1 MDFKKRSPLKT
12 IQRTKKF
19 IIAAFLLSLL
29 FHTSSIIYVVWQ
41 GANNNSTQS
50 LQEKEEILK
59 QNVQKQDEWAEA
71 KARAGNFGAPVMF
84 QDEPSYADPSE
95 TTQEQPEDKHDKVNP
110 DSIQKPEQKI
120 IEEIIPEKV
129 IPKDKHVS
137 LQEPVEE
144 VRPKATKSKQAPQQQ
159 PSPMQA
165 RKSARPPQQK
175 KMTAPKPPLSLAQLT
190 QGFLNHV
197 KDEGK
202 HAIHMLGKKTGVPSD
217 EQIKYERYLQKLSW
231 CLQNSFNINNDRF
244 PPSATTDST
253 VYIMLAL
260 NKDGTMR
267 NCNVAK
273 TSGNSQL
280 DQFTLFIFNDA
291 STSFPPVP
299 TYLPH
304 DPFTITYVISH
315 NTTEQNNVRMYRR

>member
-1 MDFKKRSPLKT
+1 MNT

-29 FHTSSIIYVVWQ
+29 FHASSVIYITWQ
-41 GANNNSTQS
+41 ASNNSPAHS
-50 LQEKEEILK
+50 LQDKEEILK
-59 QNVQKQDEWAEA
+59 QTIQKKDEWAET
-71 KARAGNFGAPVMF
+71 KARASNFGAPVLF

-95 TTQEQPEDKHDKVNP
+95 TTQEQPEDKHNEVDP
-110 DSIQKPEQKI
+110 DAIKEHTQEI

-129 IPKDKHVS
+129 IPKEKNLS
-137 LQEPVEE
+137 LQEPVENF
-144 VRPKATKSKQAPQQQ
+144 RPKVAENKKLQQH
-159 PSPMQA
+159 PPAQA
-165 RKSARPPQQK
+165 RKNTRPPQQK
-175 KMTAPKPPLSLAQLT
+175 KIAAPKPPLSLAQLT

-231 CLQNSFNINNDRF
+231 CLQNSFNINNNRF
-244 PPSATTDST
+244 PPSATTDNT

-267 NCNVAK
+267 HCNVAK
-273 TSGNSQL
+273 TSGNPQL

-304 DPFTITYVISH
+304 DPFTITYVISL
-315 NTTEQNNVRMYRR
+315 NTTEQNGIQLYRR

>member
-1 MDFKKRSPLKT
+1 MNT
-12 IQRTKKF
+12 IQRTKRF

-29 FHTSSIIYVVWQ
+29 FHAGSIVYITWQ
-41 GANNNSTQS
+41 TNKTNPAYS

-59 QNVQKQDEWAEA
+59 QNMQKKDEWVET

-95 TTQEQPEDKHDKVNP
+95 AIQEQPEDKDNKVEP
-110 DSIQKPEQKI
+110 DAIQEPEQKI
-120 IEEIIPEKV
+120 IKEIIPEKV
-129 IPKDKHVS
+129 TPQEKTVS

-144 VRPKATKSKQAPQQQ
+144 IRPKAAQSKPVRTQKPTA
-159 PSPMQA
+159 MHA
-165 RKSARPPQQK
+165 KKNTYPPQQK
-175 KMTAPKPPLSLAQLT
+175 KMAAPKPPLSLAQLT
-190 QGFLNHV
+190 QGFLNHI

-231 CLQNSFNINNDRF
+231 CLQNSFNINNDRY
-244 PPSATTDST
+244 PPSAKAEST
-253 VYIMLAL
+253 VYISLAL

-267 NCNVAK
+267 NCNVARP
-273 TSGNSQL
+273 SGNPQL

-304 DPFTITYVISH
+304 DPFTITYIVSH
-315 NTTEQNNVRMYRR
+315 NTTDQNSVRMYRR